1 MMQGVS
7 RESLAEAQ
15 RRLER
20 SLGQGE
26 AGTAASV
33 AEDLAAVIGLLDREI
48 SLRRVLTDPA
58 ASGDRK
64 SGLVRSLLEGR
75 VGNEALGVVAE
86 AAAAPW
92 SRTRDLADAI
102 ETLSVLASVIEA
114 EHGGYL
120 DDLEDALFR
129 FGRVVGGNPELRGV
143 LADRTVP
150 AERKAGLIRTLLE
163 GKVRPAT
170 MRLIEQAVTHPR
182 GRTLDVVLEE
192 YAGLAAAYRRRLI
205 ALVRVARPL
214 TDEQRQRL
222 AGALQ
227 RIYGHE
233 VQLNIVVDA
242 DVVGGICV
250 QVGDEVVDGT
260 VAARLDEAKRRL
272 AG

>member
-1 MMQGVS
+1 MQGVS
-7 RESLAEAQ
+7 RDSLSAAQ

-20 SLGQGE
+20 SLGRAE
-26 AGTAASV
+26 AATAGSV
-33 AEDLAAVIGLLDREI
+33 GGDLAAVVGLLDREI

-58 ASGDRK
+58 ASADRK

-75 VGNEALGVVAE
+75 VGDQALGIV
-86 AAAAPW
+86 
-92 SRTRDLADAI
+92 ADAV
-102 ETLSVLASVIEA
+102 ETLSVLASVVEA
-114 EHGGYL
+114 ERDGYL

-150 AERKAGLIRTLLE
+150 VELKGELVRSLLQ
-163 GKVRPAT
+163 GKVQPAT
-170 MRLIEQAVTHPR
+170 MRLIEQAVTQPR
-182 GRTLDVVLEE
+182 GRTLDVVLDEH
-192 YAGLAAAYRRRLI
+192 AGLAAAYRRRLI

-214 TDEQRQRL
+214 TDRQRRRL
-222 AGALQ
+222 ARALQ

-233 VQLNIVVDA
+233 VQLNVVVDA
-242 DVVGGICV
+242 DVVGGISV

-260 VAARLDEAKRRL
+260 TAARLDEARRGL

>member
-1 MMQGVS
+1 MQGVS
-7 RESLAEAQ
+7 RDSLSAAQ

-20 SLGQGE
+20 SLGRAE
-26 AGTAASV
+26 AATAGSV
-33 AEDLAAVIGLLDREI
+33 GGDLAAVVGLLDREI

-58 ASGDRK
+58 ASADRK

-75 VGNEALGVVAE
+75 VGDQALGIVAD

-92 SRTRDLADAI
+92 SRTRDLADAV
-102 ETLSVLASVIEA
+102 ETLSVLASVVEA
-114 EHGGYL
+114 ERDGYL

-150 AERKAGLIRTLLE
+150 VELKGELVRSLLQ
-163 GKVRPAT
+163 GKVQPAT
-170 MRLIEQAVTHPR
+170 MRLIEQAVTQPR
-182 GRTLDVVLEE
+182 GRTLDVVLDEH
-192 YAGLAAAYRRRLI
+192 AGLAAAYRRRLI

-214 TDEQRQRL
+214 TDRQRRRL
-222 AGALQ
+222 ARALQ

-233 VQLNIVVDA
+233 VQLNVVVDA
-242 DVVGGICV
+242 DVVGGISV

-260 VAARLDEAKRRL
+260 TAARLDEARRGL
-272 AG
+272 VG